1 MFLKEDELCPA
12 CRRGLTVKRRM
23 IDLGMFRVESFFEY
37 DGLFRT
43 LLLQY
48 KECHD
53 EALKDV
59 FLYDLSDYI
68 SLKYRNYRLLTVPSS
83 ERKKRERGFDHLEEM
98 FRSVRLERAS
108 GLRMKEQLCQEGM
121 DLEQRKR
128 MSENYVYEGEH
139 LSKVLIVD
147 DVITTGSSLMG
158 VFRAVGPHAEK
169 VKVLSLAYKSI
180 TLHY

>member
-1 MFLKEDELCPA
+1 
-12 CRRGLTVKRRM
+12 
-23 IDLGMFRVESFFEY
+23 
-37 DGLFRT
+37 
-43 LLLQY
+43 
-48 KECHD
+48 
-53 EALKDV
+53 
-59 FLYDLSDYI
+59 
-68 SLKYRNYRLLTVPSS
+68 
-83 ERKKRERGFDHLEEM
+83 
-98 FRSVRLERAS
+98 
-108 GLRMKEQLCQEGM
+108 MKEQLCQEGM